1 MDCGTSVEHRLG
13 GNSGMKISSS
23 IALAAM
29 IAIAFVPSLASAQ
42 MIHACVSSGGAIII
56 RNTCTRQQTALTWA
70 VNGAP
75 GPKGDTGPQ
84 GPAGPAGSGTLSA
97 NTNVQSLNLVDASN
111 HIIARLAAQPN
122 GGGGLTFF
130 DSNGN
135 RFILVGVSDDGTQ
148 AGLTAYDGNTFASG
162 SGVVRT
168 RFGVA
173 GSTDAIPGFG
183 MNVFGAD
190 GTSRIGLGT
199 SLDGTTVPAGMGFY
213 DGMGKLTV
221 GLGINSTIGAGIAVY
236 DGNSILAGTGIPR
249 NSWGV
254 TNSGGGNLA
263 GIGNTTFDANGIER
277 TRWGDAIDDS
287 LSDIS
292 FFDANGGLR
301 AYVEYFPA
309 FNFAGFETQD
319 GSGHVLA
326 SLGST
331 LTGTG
336 FLGANDSSMQ
346 LLDTSGQLRV
356 IEFNNSANE
365 GGVAFSPTN
374 VFDGGWGNP

>member
-13 GNSGMKISSS
+13 GNRGMKISSS

-42 MIHACVSSGGAIII
+42 MIHACVSSGGAIVI
-56 RNTCTRQQTALTWA
+56 RSTCTSRQTALTWA
-70 VNGAP
+70 VNGPP
-75 GPKGDTGPQ
+75 GPKGATGSQ

-148 AGLTAYDGNTFASG
+148 AGLTAYDGNTLASG
-162 SGVVRT
+162 NGVVRT
-168 RFGVA
+168 GFGVT
-173 GSTDAIPGFG
+173 GSNNANPGFG
-183 MNVFGAD
+183 MGVVGAD
-190 GTSRIGLGT
+190 STRRIQLGT
-199 SLDGTTVPAGMGFY
+199 SLDGTTVPASMGFY
-213 DGMGKLTV
+213 DGMGKLTL
-221 GLGINSTIGAGIAVY
+221 GLGLGSTTAGITAY
-236 DGNSILAGTGIPR
+236 DGNSVLAGTGRPR
-249 NSWGV
+249 NGWGI
-254 TNSGGGNLA
+254 TNSAGGPLA
-263 GIGNTTFDANGIER
+263 GIGGITFDSHGIER

-287 LSDIS
+287 FSGILL
-292 FFDANGGLR
+292 FDASGGLR
-301 AYVEYFPA
+301 TYLEYFPA
-309 FNFAGFETQD
+309 ANFAGFQTQD
-319 GSGHVLA
+319 GGGHVLA

-336 FLGANDSSMQ
+336 FLGANDSAMQ

-356 IEFNNSANE
+356 LEFKNSMNE

-374 VFDGGWGNP
+374 VVDGGWGNP